1 MVPIYFYSEFNRYEK
16 RFGKRKSKSVYSV
29 LMDKGHNEEGRVL
42 AESAVRFGK
51 PLTHAFL
58 IKHYFGGDIEAFNQ
72 SRSWPDRYTCEAR
85 HYWDGSDIEGQR
97 KRRKLRKRFDE
108 MTLRKWNP
116 KQLRY
121 RRLVLL

>member
-29 LMDKGHNEEGRVL
+29 LMDKGHNDEGRVL
-42 AESAVRFGK
+42 AASAVRSGK

-58 IKHYFGGDIEAFNQ
+58 IKHYFGGDVEAFNR
-72 SRSWPDRYTCEAR
+72 SRSWLDRYTYETR
-85 HYWDGSDIEGQR
+85 LYWGRADIEGKR

-116 KQLRY
+116 KRLGY
-121 RRLVLL
+121 RRITLL